1 MSPFGNSAGIVAA
14 DPTFYARAITF
25 GGTGY
30 PVIVVLPLIIIWD
43 AVQFRHSGLAGRQPR
58 SLGWQ
63 FWLKTDIEIL
73 KQCM

>member
-1 MSPFGNSAGIVAA
+1 MSSFGNAAVFVPA

-25 GGTGY
+25 GGTGCL
-30 PVIVVLPLIIIWD
+30 VIVVLPPIITWD
-43 AVQFRHSGLAGRQPR
+43 VVQFRHSGLAGRQPR

-73 KQCM
+73 KQYM